1 MAFTM
6 SVFRRI
12 LHAVTCQ
19 ECTASIVQS
28 SHLPSN
34 ISLHWQHLGEYC
46 TVIRYATDVTAIL
59 YEKKTQQLMYCNIL
73 LVILLINNGN
83 FSTLPI
89 PDQLAALL
97 PRPPSTFEVSVRSN
111 PSTCT

>member
-1 MAFTM
+1 MFSLTKLLYLAVSCCSSRDTDVVLTM
-6 SVFRRI
+6 SVLRRI

-46 TVIRYATDVTAIL
+46 TVIRYTTDVTTIL
-59 YEKKTQQLMYCNIL
+59 YEKKT
-73 LVILLINNGN
+73 
-83 FSTLPI
+83 
-89 PDQLAALL
+89 
-97 PRPPSTFEVSVRSN
+97 
-111 PSTCT
+111 